1 MWMDRAMTAP
11 LASLALERCPDGCFR
26 PKARNADDCAAG
38 CCSKW
43 YAIRDKEAA
52 DECAKLAAFWKGT
65 ERASVAPDAPVAVD
79 WDEWRE
85 LSKVTSCGDVRV
97 PPLVLRAMCAERDS
111 LRAQVAERTVERD
124 AWRELADA
132 RGGNVDATESALRTC
147 EAERD
152 ALRKDAERYR
162 WLRTAHNIGV
172 KTGVPW
178 CVTVERENQMPTM
191 QLAVEARLDAAID
204 AALAQREPPS

>member
-1 MWMDRAMTAP
+1 MTAP

-43 YAIRDKEAA
+43 HAIRDKEAA

-111 LRAQVAERTVERD
+111 LRAQVAEGERTKEQSN
-124 AWRELADA
+124 ADFYNSLTRCSSDIA
-132 RGGNVDATESALRTC
+132 AC

-162 WLRTAHNIGV
+162 
-172 KTGVPW
+172 
-178 CVTVERENQMPTM
+178 
-191 QLAVEARLDAAID
+191 
-204 AALAQREPPS
+204 